1 MGVSL
6 VAFYRLFAVF
16 FASNGF
22 YLLSQHNAHIK
33 LSQSIL
39 AHLKRFIER
48 LSSFANPIAM
58 LFARNIAAFI
68 HQLHCY
74 QSAISPLFLRP
85 QISSWKE
92 CLSHCF

>member
-33 LSQSIL
+33 LSQSIV

-48 LSSFANPIAM
+48 LSAFANPIIAM

-68 HQLHCY
+68 HQ
-74 QSAISPLFLRP
+74 
-85 QISSWKE
+85 
-92 CLSHCF
+92 